1 MDWACTVKEKYFEAF
16 WVGRKRI
23 EVRRRLPKIAV
34 GDVLFICSKDEV
46 VRCEVSDI
54 LTMDK
59 SEAWDI
65 YACLLCIEKP
75 KYYGYLIGVDNVC
88 LVWVKVIEKVTG
100 DDLAKFR
107 SAVGRNPQWFS
118 KVKF

>member
-1 MDWACTVKEKYFEAF
+1 MEWACTVKEKYFEAF

-23 EVRRRLPKIAV
+23 EIRKRLPKITV
-34 GDVLFICSKDEV
+34 GDVLFICSKNEV
-46 VRCEVSDI
+46 MRCEVSDI

-59 SEAWDI
+59 NEAWYI
-65 YACLLCIEKP
+65 YACLLCIEAQ
-75 KYYGYLIGVDNVC
+75 KYYEYLQGVDDVN
-88 LVWVKVIEKVTG
+88 LVWVKVVEMVTG
-100 DDLAKFR
+100 DDLVKFR